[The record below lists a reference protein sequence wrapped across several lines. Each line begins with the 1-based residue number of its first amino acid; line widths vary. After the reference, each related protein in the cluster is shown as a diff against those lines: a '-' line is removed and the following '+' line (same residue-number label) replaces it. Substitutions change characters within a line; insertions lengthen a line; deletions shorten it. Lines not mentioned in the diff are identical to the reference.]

1 MKSIKYDKINI
12 EKIETKTM
20 YRMIEE
26 LLKRDMYYEAKCLVD
41 LFIEKRSCERELKT
55 LYKIKELLFEYK
67 LDEVK
72 ETIKETKIYWCF
84 SLFYYFFLK
93 LKNTAPKLYCS
104 KK

>member
-55 LYKIKELLFEYK
+55 
-67 LDEVK
+67 V
-72 ETIKETKIYWCF
+72 
-84 SLFYYFFLK
+84 
-93 LKNTAPKLYCS
+93 
-104 KK
+104 